1 MIIKNGLI
9 VDPIDGEYTGNIEI
23 KNEKI
28 IKIEKTNSKNY
39 EHIIMPGFVDVH
51 THALKK
57 IDTMKASNY
66 EFKKWAEMN
75 FQYGVT
81 SFLPTTVS
89 ASTDQIKKVLEKM
102 GESVLSIEGIH
113 LEGPFINPDKKGA
126 QNGNYIRNPSLEEL
140 KEITPEK
147 VKIMTMAPERKNFFK
162 SLEYLNEKNIKVSI
176 GHSTANYELLKKS
189 FDKGAKRITH
199 YPNALS
205 TLHHRE
211 LGGTGTALYLD
222 FNIELISDGVHCTP
236 EFVDLTY
243 KIKGPEKIILIT
255 DSMEAAGLEDGKYDL
270 GGLDVFVE
278 SGVARLKSGNIAGST
293 LLFDQG
299 VRNFQKYTKC
309 SLKELAKVS
318 SYNALKDLDIEN
330 KGRIKENY
338 IANIVILD
346 KNINIQQTIFK
357 GKIVYQNK

>member
-1 MIIKNGLI
+1 MIIENVLI

-28 IKIEKTNSKNY
+28 EKIEKINSKNY
-39 EHIIMPGFVDVH
+39 KYIIMPGFVDVH

-57 IDTMKASNY
+57 IDTMKASKL
-66 EFKKWAEMN
+66 EFIQWAEMN

-81 SFLPTTVS
+81 SFLPSTVS
-89 ASTDQIKKVLEKM
+89 ASTEQIKKVLENM
-102 GESVLSIEGIH
+102 GEKVLSIEGIH
-113 LEGPFINPDKKGA
+113 LEGPFINLDKKGA
-126 QNGNYIRNPSLEEL
+126 QNGDYIRNPSLEEL

-147 VKIMTMAPERKNFFK
+147 VKIMTMAPERKNFFE

-176 GHSTANYELLKKS
+176 GHSTANYDLLKKS

-205 TLHHRE
+205 PLHHRE
-211 LGGTGTALYLD
+211 LGGTGSALYLD
-222 FNIELISDGVHCTP
+222 FNLELISDGVHCTP

-278 SGVARLKSGNIAGST
+278 DGVARLKSGNIAGST

-299 VRNFQKYTKC
+299 VRNFQKYTKA
-309 SLKELAKVS
+309 SLKNVAKVS
-318 SYNALKDLDIEN
+318 SYNALQELGITD
-330 KGRIKENY
+330 KGRIKEKY
-338 IANIVILD
+338 IANLVILNE
-346 KNINIQQTIFK
+346 KLEVQKTIFQ
-357 GKIVYQNK
+357 GKVVFQI